1 MTVQDPMVVH
11 CSTHCDVPTTLAGDL
26 NNGPLANDIS
36 ALAPPLHQ
44 VKSNLINEDV
54 LIQLISCVM
63 LLDLLTQTA

>member
-44 VKSNLINEDV
+44 VESNLINEDV
-54 LIQLISCVM
+54 LIQLISCVT
-63 LLDLLTQTA
+63 LLDPLTQTA

>member
-36 ALAPPLHQ
+36 APSPPLHQ
-44 VKSNLINEDV
+44 VESNLINEDV
-54 LIQLISCVM
+54 LIQLISCVT
-63 LLDLLTQTA
+63 LLDPLTQTA